1 MNKKLLSLVLA
12 LVMCLGLCVPAF
24 AASEKSTAGTDVQI
38 KEGDL
43 EVTVTNVVGSAV
55 VPVKFWDYVEGKDTV
70 VEEIITIYYISKEV
84 GPDQTYHIKVDSA
97 VGVDQDSEW
106 LGVSAALEFFALKDG
121 AYEAIDGCAM
131 AWDSEV
137 HNGEYLC
144 MAKVNDDCIYFA
156 SEAEA
161 PDNISSIPTADPDAK
176 PDETKPEDAKPEEIK
191 PDDAKPDETKP
202 EETTSDDAKPVETT
216 PEETKPV
223 ENPFTDVK
231 EGDYFYEPVLWA
243 VEKEITTG
251 TTDTTFTP
259 ERDCTVSEI
268 LTFLWRAAG
277 SPEAAIENP
286 YTDGTE
292 NAWYAGAA
300 IWAHEKGMVTGE
312 TFPADEPCTRASTA
326 VYLWQAAGS
335 PEAEKAAEF
344 TDVAADADYAAA
356 VAWAVEN
363 AVTTGT
369 SETTFSPDSTCT
381 RGQIAT
387 FLYRA
392 FADQQ

>member
-191 PDDAKPDETKP
+191 PDDAPVGQ
-202 EETTSDDAKPVETT
+202 KPVHIAARQYHGQKHKRQAAPKRRVLLLKPKAVHRQSHDAL
-216 PEETKPV
+216 PEQ
-223 ENPFTDVK
+223 
-231 EGDYFYEPVLWA
+231 
-243 VEKEITTG
+243 
-251 TTDTTFTP
+251 
-259 ERDCTVSEI
+259 
-268 LTFLWRAAG
+268 
-277 SPEAAIENP
+277 
-286 YTDGTE
+286 
-292 NAWYAGAA
+292 
-300 IWAHEKGMVTGE
+300 
-312 TFPADEPCTRASTA
+312 ADEPSQQKRFSHIR
-326 VYLWQAAGS
+326 
-335 PEAEKAAEF
+335 PEVMLRRHLLHILVILI
-344 TDVAADADYAAA
+344 VALLLLL
-356 VAWAVEN
+356 ERQLLFL
-363 AVTTGT
+363 VTTHIH
-369 SETTFSPDSTCT
+369 SSQFIHLC
-381 RGQIAT
+381 
-387 FLYRA
+387 
-392 FADQQ
+392 